1 MDSNKR
7 NITIAL
13 MVAMFM
19 GAIEGTV
26 VTTAIPTIV
35 KDLSGFGLISWVFS
49 AYFLTSSVSTP
60 IYGKLADVFGRKNV
74 LFIGIGIFL
83 VGSCLCGLSQNMHQL
98 IAFRALQGLGA
109 GSIFTV
115 TYTIVGDIFTL
126 ADRAKVQ
133 GWLNAV
139 WGIASV
145 IGPFVGGFLID
156 VLSWHWVFFI
166 NVPFGIL
173 CIILLQKYF
182 QEEEEKKRPSI
193 DYAGILVLSVAIITL
208 LLGVPSGG
216 KQALLS
222 LAFMCILLLIF
233 YYIEKNA
240 REPVI
245 PFAILTRNNTVI
257 NLISFLAAA
266 VLIGADVYMPVYIQ
280 NILSYSPTISG
291 LAMAPMSVS
300 WLLSAFILARAIPE
314 YGERTVTGA
323 AMLVLLLGT
332 LPLLVLG
339 IKSPLIIVVIST
351 FIMGFGFGGC
361 FTTMTIAIQASVD
374 YNQRGAV
381 TGLNS
386 LVRSLGQTIAIGIFG
401 GVFNRNIVN
410 YFVSQGITGV
420 DPNTLYS
427 LPAGLKISLQNVAIA
442 VNSALH
448 IIIKLFII
456 ITLVCLLLSILLPSN
471 LKEKD
476 SDQRKANKL

>member
-1 MDSNKR
+1 M
-7 NITIAL
+7 

-49 AYFLTSSVSTP
+49 AYFLTTSVSTP

-145 IGPFVGGFLID
+145 IGPFLGGFLID

-166 NVPFGIL
+166 NVPL
-173 CIILLQKYF
+173 HSVIIMCQKHF
-182 QEEEEKKRPSI
+182 QEEGGTAFHRLCGYTGFIRCNHHPFI
-193 DYAGILVLSVAIITL
+193 R
-208 LLGVPSGG
+208 VPSGG

-222 LAFMCILLLIF
+222 MVLCVFPLLLF

-266 VLIGADVYMPVYIQ
+266 VLIGADVYMPLYIQ
-280 NILSYSPTISG
+280 NILSYSPSISG

-339 IKSPLIIVVIST
+339 IKSPLIIVIIST

-448 IIIKLFII
+448 IIFKLFII

-476 SDQRKANKL
+476 SDQGKANKL